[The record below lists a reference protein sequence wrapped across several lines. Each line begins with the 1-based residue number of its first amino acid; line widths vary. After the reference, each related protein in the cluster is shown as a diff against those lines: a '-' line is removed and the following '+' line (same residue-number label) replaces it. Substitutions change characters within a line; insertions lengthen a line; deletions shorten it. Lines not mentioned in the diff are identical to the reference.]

1 MSFKKE
7 IKEWL
12 NNMKIP
18 FTNSLNNQNLLRM
31 RIKITF
37 QMRERKI
44 KTVKKQYF
52 FNWRDYN

>member
-7 IKEWL
+7 IKERL